1 MSELQTGQQEIFD
14 YVKNNLGDGMVDV
27 ELDPKHYQT
36 ALERAINKFRQRSS
50 NAVEESYAFLTLKKN
65 QNTYILPDE
74 VINVRNLSRRTVG
87 SRTEGGEGGTLFEPF
102 NLAYTNTYL
111 LRAGAT
117 GGLATYYA
125 FASYQELIGKMFGS
139 FIQFHFDVATKKLTM
154 TQRPRADNE
163 TVLMHTDNYRPDITL
178 FKDIYSKPWIRD
190 YTLAVSKVMLGEARG
205 KFNTIAG
212 PQGGTTLNG
221 DALKNEGQT
230 EMDKLELDIGIMTD
244 SRYKTYAECTLDEL
258 EIIIDDLENMSI
270 SALRSKNIEI
280 RRSILGAV
288 KEAKLEIEKRLKK

>member
-1 MSELQTGQQEIFD
+1 MSMSELQTGQQEIFD
-14 YVKNNLGDGMVDV
+14 YVKNNLGEGMIDV

-36 ALERAINKFRQRSS
+36 ALERATNRYRQRSS
-50 NAVEESYAFLTLKKN
+50 NAVEESYAFLELKKN
-65 QNTYILPDE
+65 QNSYILPDE
-74 VINVRNLSRRTVG
+74 VINVRNLNRRTVG

-125 FASYQELIGKMFGS
+125 FASYQELVGKLFGS
-139 FIQFHFDVATKKLTM
+139 FIQFHFDVATKKLTI

-178 FKDIYSKPWIRD
+178 FKDIYAKPWIRD
-190 YTLAVSKVMLGEARG
+190 YTLAVCKTMLGEARG

-221 DALKNEGQT
+221 AELKQQGQM
-230 EMDKLELDIGIMTD
+230 EMEKLDQEINNYVDGGNPYSFVIG
-244 SRYKTYAECTLDEL
+244 
-258 EIIIDDLENMSI
+258 
-270 SALRSKNIEI
+270 
-280 RRSILGAV
+280 
-288 KEAKLEIEKRLKK
+288 

>member
-1 MSELQTGQQEIFD
+1 MCMSELQTGQQEIFD
-14 YVKNNLGDGMVDV
+14 YVKNNLGDGMIDV

-36 ALERAINKFRQRSS
+36 ALERAINRYRQRSS
-50 NAVEESYAFLTLKKN
+50 NAVEESYAFLELQEN

-74 VINVRNLSRRTVG
+74 IIAVRKLFRRTVG
-87 SRTEGGEGGTLFEPF
+87 SRTGGGEGGTLFEPF

-139 FIQFHFDVATKKLTM
+139 FIQFHFDVATKKLTI
-154 TQRPRADNE
+154 TQRPRADLE
-163 TVLMHTDNYRPDITL
+163 TVLMHTDNFRPDITL
-178 FKDIYSKPWIRD
+178 FKDIYAKPWVRD
-190 YTLAVSKVMLGEARG
+190 YALAVSKTMLGEARG

-221 DALKNEGQT
+221 AELKQQGLAEMEKLDQEIGDFAEGGT
-230 EMDKLELDIGIMTD
+230 PHSFVIG
-244 SRYKTYAECTLDEL
+244 
-258 EIIIDDLENMSI
+258 
-270 SALRSKNIEI
+270 
-280 RRSILGAV
+280 
-288 KEAKLEIEKRLKK
+288 

>member
-1 MSELQTGQQEIFD
+1 
-14 YVKNNLGDGMVDV
+14 
-27 ELDPKHYQT
+27 
-36 ALERAINKFRQRSS
+36 
-50 NAVEESYAFLTLKKN
+50 
-65 QNTYILPDE
+65 
-74 VINVRNLSRRTVG
+74 
-87 SRTEGGEGGTLFEPF
+87 LFEPF

-125 FASYQELIGKMFGS
+125 FASYQELVGKMFGS
-139 FIQFHFDVATKKLTM
+139 FIQFHFDVATKKLTI
-154 TQRPRADNE
+154 TQRPRADDE

-221 DALKNEGQT
+221 DALKNEGQA
-230 EMDKLELDIGIMTD
+230 EMERLESEIGNFQEGGTPHSFVI
-244 SRYKTYAECTLDEL
+244 
-258 EIIIDDLENMSI
+258 
-270 SALRSKNIEI
+270 
-280 RRSILGAV
+280 G
-288 KEAKLEIEKRLKK
+288 

>member
-14 YVKNNLGDGMVDV
+14 YVKNNLGEGMIDV

-36 ALERAINKFRQRSS
+36 ALTRAIDRYRQRSS
-50 NAVEESYAFLTLKKN
+50 NAVEE
-65 QNTYILPDE
+65 YILPDE
-74 VINVRNLSRRTVG
+74 VINVRRLHRRTVG

-125 FASYQELIGKMFGS
+125 FASYQELVGKLFGS
-139 FIQFHFDVATKKLTM
+139 FIQFHYDVATKKLTI
-154 TQRPRADNE
+154 TQRPRADSE
-163 TVLMHTDNYRPDITL
+163 TVLMHTDNFRPDITL
-178 FKDIYSKPWIRD
+178 FKDIYAKPWIRD
-190 YTLAVSKVMLGEARG
+190 YTLAVSKTMLGEARG

-221 DALKNEGQT
+221 AELKQQGLAEMERLDTEIGNFAEGGSPHSFV
-230 EMDKLELDIGIMTD
+230 IG
-244 SRYKTYAECTLDEL
+244 
-258 EIIIDDLENMSI
+258 
-270 SALRSKNIEI
+270 
-280 RRSILGAV
+280 
-288 KEAKLEIEKRLKK
+288 